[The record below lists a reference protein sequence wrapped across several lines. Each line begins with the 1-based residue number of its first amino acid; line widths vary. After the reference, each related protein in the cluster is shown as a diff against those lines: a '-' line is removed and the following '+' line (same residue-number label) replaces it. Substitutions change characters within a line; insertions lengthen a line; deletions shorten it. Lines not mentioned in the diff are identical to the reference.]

1 VPDPDAGFT
10 QADINDPNKRQRVYD
25 EISRRLAKYDR
36 ERPGG
41 WLVREAPK
49 AEVQSLKQL
58 LGIVQEGQ
66 FVTKIRKTFTRGE
79 MNDDL
84 RIVPAKLGD
93 AVDRS
98 EYTEILPTSP
108 P

>member
-1 VPDPDAGFT
+1 L
-10 QADINDPNKRQRVYD
+10 QK
-25 EISRRLAKYDR
+25 

-41 WLVREAPK
+41 FLVRHAPEEDVK
-49 AEVQSLKQL
+49 ALKQL
-58 LGIVQEGQ
+58 LGHVQEGQ
-66 FVTKIRKTFTRGE
+66 FVTKFRKTFTRGE

-84 RIVPAKLGD
+84 RIVPARIGD

-98 EYTEILPTSP
+98 EYAEVLPTSP

>member
-1 VPDPDAGFT
+1 VRH
-10 QADINDPNKRQRVYD
+10 DIGV
-25 EISRRLAKYDR
+25 EWR

-49 AEVQSLKQL
+49 ANVQALKQL

-66 FVTKIRKTFTRGE
+66 FVTKIRKTFTRSE

-84 RIVPAKLGD
+84 RIVPAEFET